1 MLHFCPA
8 GIAPPLILP
17 VIICSLCL
25 VVEVIGD
32 VTATR
37 AASRLETSGDEHND
51 SVSGGIRAD
60 GISTFLGA
68 LATAMPVVCFAQNNG
83 VIQLTNCASRWVLQ
97 PQLNVMWLHVLACAV
112 QHNSCHSRLQPAGI
126 SIRWQC

>member
-1 MLHFCPA
+1 VLLCWYPLPLPPTKAVDTPSALTAAHPLPPA

-37 AASRLETSGDEHND
+37 SASRLETSGDEHND

-83 VIQLTNCASRWVLQ
+83 VIQLTNCASRWGGL
-97 PQLNVMWLHVLACAV
+97 LGTDCWWMG
-112 QHNSCHSRLQPAGI
+112 R
-126 SIRWQC
+126 